1 MLDKIF
7 DEKNSSEIMTF
18 GKCQYGRDSES
29 EQELVEL
36 RANIQII
43 ESQFLKMQAE
53 ITREMD
59 LMSEERNLLL
69 KRIEDLE
76 KANAEL
82 AAGNMSDGYFKEHNF
97 ALAERAKHLAQIE
110 SLRSI
115 VSSFLTFSS
124 DQDLIQQV
132 PKIDFGKYIYQNEF
146 I

>member
-1 MLDKIF
+1 
-7 DEKNSSEIMTF
+7 MTF

-53 ITREMD
+53 VTREMD

-69 KRIEDLE
+69 KKIEDLE

-82 AAGNMSDGYFKEHNF
+82 AAGNLSDGYLKEHNF

-110 SLRSI
+110 SLRCI
-115 VSSFLTFSS
+115 ISSFLTFSS

-132 PKIDFGKYIYQNEF
+132 PKFDLGKYIKSFEF
-146 I
+146 IEFYWNYFCIF